1 MAAGIPT
8 GRTMHPHHL
17 EPQPACRSGLDDAL
31 AGLGAGVLVVD
42 GGGQVTFANPQA
54 AAFFAP
60 IQPIGLDLRSLFGLS
75 GVSGGS
81 AIAAAG
87 AATPGAA
94 IRLGLPGGQV
104 LDSRSQP
111 LPCGGAVVTLF
122 DVTSYVHD
130 AELAARDPLTGLT
143 NRRGLHAQLSRQLGP
158 GAAHAPSLAV
168 ISLDLDRFKE
178 VNDTLGHAV
187 GDALLVK
194 VAERLRSATRS
205 SDLVVRLGGDEFVV
219 LQSCSDQP
227 GGAEALATRLV
238 DLLGR
243 TYVVLGHTVNIG
255 ASIGIARSPDDAA
268 EPNTL
273 LQRADM
279 ALYRAK
285 AEGRGTFRFFQDSMD
300 VAMQARRQLEIDL
313 RRAVALRQ
321 FDLAY
326 QPQVDLVSRRLLG
339 FEALLRWRNAARG
352 PVSPAEFI
360 PLAEEIGL
368 IVPIGEWVLRTAC
381 QQAADWPAPLSIAVN
396 ISPVQF
402 RGKRLV
408 GVVSAALAASG
419 LEPSRLELEITEGAL
434 LDNSA
439 PVLEALHALR
449 GMGVRISMDDFGTG
463 YSSLSYLR
471 KFPFDKIKIDQSFVR
486 GADTDAEAGA
496 IVRAV
501 AALGSSLGMRTVAE
515 GVETPQQLSR
525 IQGAGCDAVQGYLT
539 GRPMPAADALVLAR
553 QVSGILETA
562 GDIA

>member
-1 MAAGIPT
+1 
-8 GRTMHPHHL
+8 MHPRDNDPPPPHR
-17 EPQPACRSGLDDAL
+17 PGLADAL
-31 AGLGAGVLVVD
+31 DGLGAGVLVLD
-42 GGGQVTFANPQA
+42 GGGRVALANPQA
-54 AAFFAP
+54 VAFFAP
-60 IQPIGLDLRSLFGLS
+60 IQPVGLDLRSLFGLS
-75 GVSGGS
+75 GASGGS
-81 AIAAAG
+81 AVAAAAG
-87 AATPGAA
+87 AGTPGAPS
-94 IRLGLPGGQV
+94 RLGLPGGQV
-104 LDSRSQP
+104 LDSRCQP
-111 LPCGGAVVTLF
+111 LPCGGAVITLF
-122 DVTSYVHD
+122 DVTGYVHD

-143 NRRGLHAQLSRQLGP
+143 NRRGLQAELSRQLGP
-158 GAAHAPSLAV
+158 GMAGAVPLSV

-194 VAERLRSATRS
+194 VAERLRNATRGT
-205 SDLVVRLGGDEFVV
+205 DLVARLGGDEFVV
-219 LQSCSDQP
+219 LQSRPGQP
-227 GGAEALATRLV
+227 GAAEALATRLV

-243 TYVVLGHTVNIG
+243 TYVVLGHAVNIG
-255 ASIGIARSPDDAA
+255 ASIGIARAPDDAA
-268 EPNTL
+268 EPDIL

-313 RRAVALRQ
+313 RRAVALKQ

-326 QPQVDLVSRRLLG
+326 QPQVDLPSSRLLG
-339 FEALLRWRNAARG
+339 FEALLRWRDPVRG

-368 IVPIGEWVLRTAC
+368 IAPIGEWVLRTAC
-381 QQAADWPAPLSIAVN
+381 LQAAGWPAPLSIAVN

-402 RGKRLV
+402 RGNRLV
-408 GVVSAALAASG
+408 AVVGAALAASG

-434 LDNSA
+434 MDSSA

-486 GADTDAEAGA
+486 GADADAEAGA
-496 IVRAV
+496 IIRAV
-501 AALGSSLGMRTVAE
+501 AALGASLGMRTVAE

-539 GRPMPAADALVLAR
+539 GRPMPAADAGALAR
-553 QVSGILETA
+553 QASHPLEPA
-562 GDIA
+562 ESIA

>member
-1 MAAGIPT
+1 
-8 GRTMHPHHL
+8 
-17 EPQPACRSGLDDAL
+17 
-31 AGLGAGVLVVD
+31 
-42 GGGQVTFANPQA
+42 
-54 AAFFAP
+54 
-60 IQPIGLDLRSLFGLS
+60 
-75 GVSGGS
+75 
-81 AIAAAG
+81 
-87 AATPGAA
+87 
-94 IRLGLPGGQV
+94 
-104 LDSRSQP
+104 
-111 LPCGGAVVTLF
+111 
-122 DVTSYVHD
+122 
-130 AELAARDPLTGLT
+130 
-143 NRRGLHAQLSRQLGP
+143 
-158 GAAHAPSLAV
+158 
-168 ISLDLDRFKE
+168 
-178 VNDTLGHAV
+178 
-187 GDALLVK
+187 
-194 VAERLRSATRS
+194 
-205 SDLVVRLGGDEFVV
+205 
-219 LQSCSDQP
+219 
-227 GGAEALATRLV
+227 
-238 DLLGR
+238 
-243 TYVVLGHTVNIG
+243 
-255 ASIGIARSPDDAA
+255 
-268 EPNTL
+268 
-273 LQRADM
+273 
-279 ALYRAK
+279 
-285 AEGRGTFRFFQDSMD
+285 MD

-408 GVVSAALAASG
+408 GVVSTALAASG

-449 GMGVRISMDDFGTG
+449 AMGVRISMDDFGTG